1 LIKDERN
8 KSKMRS
14 HRAVSKCMRRPG
26 QTAHDRGVRRGF
38 SLVETMLASVLA
50 TLLGVLLA
58 ISCATFGRPAL
69 EVDAR
74 ARITQEGILAA
85 QSIACDLGG
94 FVADHSGRTGT
105 ATQYVF
111 FGWDLSQ
118 GNALV
123 LNYYGATT
131 STTDQVHIT
140 YQLSRNQLVRY
151 DSTSGVTTTIANYV
165 TAFSVAANP
174 DNTSQALIQ
183 ITIAFRYFS
192 ATFTLIGV
200 SPL

>member
-38 SLVETMLASVLA
+38 SLIETMLASVLA

-58 ISCATFGRPAL
+58 MSCATFGRPAL

-85 QSIACDLGG
+85 QSIAYDLGG
-94 FVADHSGRTGT
+94 FLADNSGRTGT

-131 STTDQVHIT
+131 SDLVVIT
-140 YQLSRNQLVRY
+140 YQLNRNQLVRY
-151 DSTSGVTTTIANYV
+151 NSTSGVTTTIANYV
-165 TAFSVAANP
+165 TAFSVEPNP
-174 DNTSQALIQ
+174 NNASQALIQ
-183 ITIAFRYFS
+183 ITIAFRYFKS
-192 ATFTLIGV
+192 TYTLIGV
-200 SPL
+200 NPI